1 MKYDFGDKEI
11 DVRFSDAKT
20 FLWTFRSACGMLL
33 SLERQVTT
41 MTTLENLY
49 YGNIAPHDYEV
60 PRDSEYYV
68 TAQQVV
74 RHENELS
81 TTLTDQQKE
90 ILQKIK
96 DNQTELLCLGE
107 RDAFC
112 RGFSLAVK
120 LINRSHERKHLTCP
134 VSPCVARKERSQSYP
149 IKQNKPHTADL
160 SRLVGEK
167 KHKLRVRMD
176 SKLVLF
182 LCEA

>member
-1 MKYDFGDKEI
+1 
-11 DVRFSDAKT
+11 
-20 FLWTFRSACGMLL
+20 
-33 SLERQVTT
+33 

-74 RHENELS
+74 RYEKELS
-81 TTLTDQQKE
+81 ATLTGQQKE

-96 DNQTELLCLGE
+96 DNHTELQCLGE

-120 LINRSHERKHLTCP
+120 LITEA
-134 VSPCVARKERSQSYP
+134 VSGK
-149 IKQNKPHTADL
+149 T
-160 SRLVGEK
+160 
-167 KHKLRVRMD
+167 
-176 SKLVLF
+176 
-182 LCEA
+182 